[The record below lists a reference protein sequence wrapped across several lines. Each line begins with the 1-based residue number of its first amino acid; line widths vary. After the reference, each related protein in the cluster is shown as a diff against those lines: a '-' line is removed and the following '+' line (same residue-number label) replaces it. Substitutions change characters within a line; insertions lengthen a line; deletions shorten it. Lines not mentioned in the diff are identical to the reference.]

1 MHMKDHFLYYNMICL
16 ICHKCLMEFMRKERV
31 KQNVSIL
38 FTLSL
43 QRQM

>member
-1 MHMKDHFLYYNMICL
+1 MHMKGHFLYYNMIC
-16 ICHKCLMEFMRKERV
+16 HKYLMEFMRKERV
-31 KQNVSIL
+31 KQNVFIL